1 MEVHATPSPLNTRHR
16 IHNRPTDKTEV
27 RLFQAEEAMR
37 KTLRRL
43 RRSDKEQYAI
53 IWKWRDFSRIM
64 LQTHPCM
71 TIRRRKRA
79 LAFWYSM
86 SRRLVRRSAEQ
97 SCVYHMRAMVR
108 KRAVAFW
115 YSMGRRLVRRS
126 AEQSCVYHMRAL
138 VEAWVPIRVTRPK
151 SWSKRGPLRC
161 PICIFDYFQASEPRE
176 RRQKKNAAYRLY
188 EGRAHCASM
197 SMHMEHKHD
206 DLGRSRICVKC
217 GKICA
222 SEGGAFQHQIIKHL
236 NVRPRDICHWT

>member
-1 MEVHATPSPLNTRHR
+1 MEGHATPSPLNTRHR

-43 RRSDKEQYAI
+43 RRSDREQYAI

-86 SRRLVRRSAEQ
+86 
-97 SCVYHMRAMVR
+97 
-108 KRAVAFW
+108 
-115 YSMGRRLVRRS
+115 GRRLVRRS
-126 AEQSCVYHMRAL
+126 SEQSCVYHMRAL
-138 VEAWVPIRVTRPK
+138 VEAWVPIRFTRPK

-176 RRQKKNAAYRLY
+176 R
-188 EGRAHCASM
+188 
-197 SMHMEHKHD
+197 
-206 DLGRSRICVKC
+206 
-217 GKICA
+217 
-222 SEGGAFQHQIIKHL
+222 
-236 NVRPRDICHWT
+236 

>member
-79 LAFWYSM
+79 FAFWYSM
-86 SRRLVRRSAEQ
+86 SRRLVRP
-97 SCVYHMRAMVR
+97 HAMVR

-176 RRQKKNAAYRLY
+176 RRQKKKAAYRLY
-188 EGRAHCASM
+188 EGSAQCCSM
-197 SMHMEHKHD
+197 SLHMEHKHD
-206 DLGRSRICVKC
+206 DLGRSRRCVKC
-217 GKICA
+217 GKLCA
-222 SEGGAFQHQIIKHL
+222 SEGGAFHHQIVQHL
-236 NVRPRDICHWT
+236 NVRPVDVCHWT